1 MYVRCGYFIG
11 QPVQGKKKELDE
23 QLHAVVEMYRRFPG
37 IRWAS
42 MLVADEADVGA
53 PAIYATIQFCFDSK
67 AALEAALAT
76 PHRQELRAH
85 YANAVMPLFEGSVQ
99 HANQAVS
106 NIVFSI

>member
-11 QPVQGKKKELDE
+11 HPVPGKKKELDE

-42 MLVADEADVGA
+42 MLVADEVDDGA

-67 AALEAALAT
+67 TALETALAT
-76 PHRQELRAH
+76 PHRQELRTH
-85 YANAVMPLFEGSVQ
+85 YANAVLPLFEGTVL
-99 HANQAVS
+99 HANQNVTSMVADR
-106 NIVFSI
+106 

>member
-42 MLVADEADVGA
+42 MLVTDEVDDGT
-53 PAIYATIQFCFDSK
+53 PAIYATLQFCFDSK
-67 AALEAALAT
+67 ADLETALAT
-76 PHRQELRAH
+76 PHRQELRTH
-85 YANAVMPLFEGSVQ
+85 YANAVLPFFEGTIK
-99 HANQAVS
+99 HANQEVTCMVAAS
-106 NIVFSI
+106 